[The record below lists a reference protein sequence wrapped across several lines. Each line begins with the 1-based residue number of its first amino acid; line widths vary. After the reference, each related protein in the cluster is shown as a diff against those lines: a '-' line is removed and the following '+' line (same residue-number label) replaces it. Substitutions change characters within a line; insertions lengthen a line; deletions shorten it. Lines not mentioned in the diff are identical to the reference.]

1 MKPRCL
7 VVGLGITLN
16 QCGSTPSPRERLLVF
31 RWNANAMALTP
42 AFTVLSPGVV
52 APVAE
57 IPSRSTGVSNGHGKS
72 GTGSGLGP
80 GSDAGVEVAPD
91 TQGKRF

>member
-1 MKPRCL
+1 
-7 VVGLGITLN
+7 
-16 QCGSTPSPRERLLVF
+16 
-31 RWNANAMALTP
+31 MALTP

-57 IPSRSTGVSNGHGKS
+57 IPSRATGVSNGHGKS

-91 TQGKRF
+91 TQGKRFWTTGFTW